1 MMRWNQRQEDTA
13 DEQRMRGD
21 IEELQR
27 RLRESGE
34 SIEGLASENSRL
46 EHSLADAMEQIAAIQ
61 GTNAVHMARV
71 AELEG
76 LFEDWRDT
84 AQQQSQRAEKAEARV
99 AELVDLVEEL
109 YPLIGTQYDVP
120 ELRER
125 VRTQTEG
132 SRASDIVAPQK
143 PRPMSDAPRDW
154 TTIRIVTDVKWCT
167 DSNAWIDACTH
178 TVEIGD
184 TTEWLPIAAPQG
196 CSHGAFGN
204 GCLICGMDK
213 PK

>member
-1 MMRWNQRQEDTA
+1 MRWNQRQEDTA

-125 VRTQTEG
+125 VRAQTEG
-132 SRASDIVAPQK
+132 SRASDIAAPQK
-143 PRPMSDAPRDW
+143 PRPMSEAPRDG
-154 TTIRIVTDVKWCT
+154 TKIELIRRVVIYWYEPLRTFSSEAGTARFDRFD
-167 DSNAWIDACTH
+167 DSC
-178 TVEIGD
+178 
-184 TTEWLPIAAPQG
+184 EWLPMTGQRVEG
-196 CSHGAFGN
+196 T
-204 GCLICGMDK
+204 
-213 PK
+213 

>member
-1 MMRWNQRQEDTA
+1 MRWNQRQEDTA

-61 GTNAVHMARV
+61 GTNATHMARV
-71 AELEG
+71 EELEG

-99 AELVDLVEEL
+99 ADLVDLVDEL

-132 SRASDIVAPQK
+132 SRASDIVPPQK
-143 PRPMSDAPRDW
+143 SRPMSEAPENDYILAKCDGTW
-154 TTIRIVTDVKWCT
+154 IEVIMEDGEWCSPAT
-167 DSNAWIDACTH
+167 PGERHSPTAW
-178 TVEIGD
+178 EP
-184 TTEWLPIAAPQG
+184 LP
-196 CSHGAFGN
+196 N
-204 GCLICGMDK
+204 EDK